1 MKIPILILQTTAM
14 LWSFTLDEALSRAQQ
29 FSPEL
34 KKAQANVRY
43 TKALKSEAYSNYFPT
58 LSASY
63 TYKYRD
69 EATLFNRTDSYQYG
83 LIGTYNLFN
92 GLADFLSV
100 ANAKEQIKIS
110 NLQEK
115 ATKEDLILT
124 VKSTYIELLKIKKEV
139 SVQKDALRLL
149 NKQYSDVKNRFELG
163 MSAKNELLQVDVSL
177 QNTKHVLLKAQSAKI
192 KKRAQLFKLLNG
204 NLKIDENIEE
214 ISNVN
219 FPTLSL
225 SNLKKEMLSQR
236 SELKV
241 LKIRTNQLKMQ
252 KSIIRADYMPKI
264 NLTLNHTIYDQS
276 EKLGSSIALPKDET
290 TATVNATW
298 KLFEGGKTLA
308 GEEAKIEELSINN
321 SEIDLLIQNLE
332 FQLREA
338 YEDYLLAKNSQKI
351 AQHSLESAKE
361 NYRIVSDLNSE
372 GSIKAVTLLDARLD
386 LTQSQMLLNN
396 AQLDLYIAHAKLER
410 IVEVK
415 IR

>member
-1 MKIPILILQTTAM
+1 MKMPILILQTTAM

-58 LSASY
+58 ISASY

-92 GLADFLSV
+92 GLADSLSV

-110 NLQEK
+110 NLLER
-115 ATKEDLILT
+115 ATKEDLILA

-177 QNTKHVLLKAQSAKI
+177 QNTKHILLKAQSAKI

-204 NLKIDENIEE
+204 NLKIDETIEE
-214 ISNVN
+214 ISNVD

-298 KLFEGGKTLA
+298 KLFEGGKTLS

-361 NYRIVSDLNSE
+361 NYRIISDLNSE

>member
-29 FSPEL
+29 FSPKL

-92 GLADFLSV
+92 GLADSLSV

-115 ATKEDLILT
+115 ATKEDLILA

-177 QNTKHVLLKAQSAKI
+177 QNTKHILLKAQSAKI

-204 NLKIDENIEE
+204 NLKIDETIEE
-214 ISNVN
+214 ISNVD

-298 KLFEGGKTLA
+298 KLFEGGKTLS